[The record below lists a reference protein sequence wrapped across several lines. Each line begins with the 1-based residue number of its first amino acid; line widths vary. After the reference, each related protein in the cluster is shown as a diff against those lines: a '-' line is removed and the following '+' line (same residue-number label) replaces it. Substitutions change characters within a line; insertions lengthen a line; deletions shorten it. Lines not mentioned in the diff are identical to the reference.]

1 MYPNMTIENSSE
13 KDKRSTERILIPGA
27 TIVLRK
33 RNRLGLFE
41 KSSDPTDLSNFT
53 KSGIAFKSEIK
64 FRFGDAVYLDI
75 LVPGEKTL
83 RLAGEIR
90 WIDDSNSTFGAQFK
104 AFGSGRNYNPLTA
117 LEKLR
122 LLQKKY
128 S

>member
-1 MYPNMTIENSSE
+1 MYPNLTTENSSE
-13 KDKRSTERILIPGA
+13 KDKRSTDRILIPGA

-41 KSSDPTDLSNFT
+41 KSSDPIDLSNFT

-75 LVPGEKTL
+75 FVPGEKTL

-90 WIDDSNSTFGAQFK
+90 WIDKSNSTVGAQFK
-104 AFGSGRNYNPLTA
+104 AFGSGRNYNPMTA

>member
-90 WIDDSNSTFGAQFK
+90 WIDDSNSTVGAQFK
-104 AFGSGRNYNPLTA
+104 AFGSGRKYNPLTA

>member
-1 MYPNMTIENSSE
+1 MCPNLTKENSSE
-13 KDKRSTERILIPGA
+13 KDKRSTDRILIPGA

-33 RNRLGLFE
+33 RNRFGLFE
-41 KSSDPTDLSNFT
+41 KYSGPIDLSNFT
-53 KSGIAFKSEIK
+53 KSGIAFKAEYK
-64 FRFGDAVYLDI
+64 FSIGDAVSLDI
-75 LVPGEKTL
+75 LIPGEKTL

-90 WIDDSNSTFGAQFK
+90 WIDDSNSTVGAQFK